1 MASSIGEARREQAKL
16 MPAEYIHVRGA
27 RVHNLKGVDVRIP
40 RGKLVVFTGP
50 SGSGKSSLAFDT
62 IYAEGQRRYLESLS
76 SYARQFLQNFDKPDV
91 DSITGLS
98 PAIAI
103 EQKAASHN
111 PRSTVGTVTEVYDY
125 LRVLYAR
132 VGTQHCY
139 QCGQRVGRQ
148 TVDEMVERVLA
159 LGDKARLYLLAP
171 VALGR
176 KGEYRDVF
184 AAARVAGYARVRV
197 NGEILSLEEEIRLDK
212 KRKHDIEIV
221 IDRLVL
227 AEDIRPRLTEGVEL
241 ALKESGGTLRVLN
254 VDDGHELLFSELNA
268 CVACGISYEELT
280 PQMFS
285 FNNPQGACAECDG
298 LGTAL
303 EVDSSLVM
311 PDPTLSVREGGVR
324 LWGQLSNHRDYFEPY
339 VQAFLGQ
346 FGASVD
352 LPLREFPPEALH
364 GLLEGGTFT
373 WRRGTREFE
382 GVAATIRRLYRQ
394 TQSDAARRWY
404 AQFFS
409 DKPCT
414 ACQGKR
420 LRPASL
426 AVRVGGLAIDALVAQ
441 DIDSATAWF
450 DALPHALDATQREIA
465 HELVKEI
472 TDRLHFLR
480 NVGLNYLT
488 LNRSA
493 PTLSGGESQRIR
505 LASQIGSGLT
515 GVLYVLDE
523 PSIGLHQRDNR
534 KLIGTLESLR
544 DLGNT
549 VVVVEHDEETM
560 RRADWIIDFGPRAGL
575 HGGEIVGEGTADDL
589 AQRSATITGEY
600 LAGRKAIPLPSK
612 RRPGNG
618 ARIDILGAQANNL
631 QGIDVALPLGLF
643 VCVTGVSG
651 SGKSSLINETLYKAT
666 ANMINRAVRPTGKF
680 REIRGIREHV
690 DKVIQISQR
699 PIGRT
704 PRSNPVTYTGVWDE
718 VRHLFAEL
726 PESRVRAF
734 KPGRFSFNVRGGR
747 CEACQGDGVKKIEM
761 HFLSDVHIQCDVC
774 HGQRFNRETLAVE
787 FKGKNIYD
795 VLSMT
800 VEEAL
805 AHFANIP
812 KIVSGL
818 STLHEVGL
826 DYIALGQSAPTL
838 SGGESQR
845 VKLAKELS
853 KRSTGRTLYLFDEP
867 TTGLHFDDIRKLL
880 EVLNRLVDAGN
891 TVVVI
896 EHNLDVIKTAD
907 WVIDLGPE
915 GGGGGGL
922 VIAQGTPEAVA
933 QIEASYTGLYLRD
946 VLARRSAPSAASGSG
961 DGTARRAAGGGAA
974 RRASAHARGAVG
986 AALVPPAAPQLQD
999 EITAERDRLG
1009 NDGTSPARARRKG
1022 SAGKG

>member
-1 MASSIGEARREQAKL
+1 MAGSALALERVVAPRREQARP

-40 RGKLVVFTGP
+40 RGQLVVFTGP

-111 PRSTVGTVTEVYDY
+111 PRSTVGTVTEIYDY

-132 VGTQHCY
+132 AGKQYCY
-139 QCGQRVGRQ
+139 QCGQPVGRQ
-148 TVDEMVERVLA
+148 TVDEMVERVLG
-159 LGDKARLYLLAP
+159 LGDGARLYLLAP

-176 KGEYRDVF
+176 KGEYKDVF
-184 AAARVAGYARVRV
+184 AAARIAGYARVRV
-197 NGEILSLEEEIRLDK
+197 NGEILGLEEDIRLDK

-227 AEDIRPRLTEGVEL
+227 ADDIRPRLTEGAEL
-241 ALKESGGTLRVLN
+241 SLKESGGTLKVLN
-254 VDDGHELLFSELNA
+254 VDDGRELLFSELNA
-268 CVACGISYEELT
+268 CVTCGISYEELE

-285 FNNPQGACAECDG
+285 FNNPQGACGECGG

-303 EVDSSLVM
+303 EVDPALVM
-311 PDPTLSVREGGVR
+311 PDMSMSIRDGGVR
-324 LWGQLSNHRDYFEPY
+324 LWGMLSNHRDYFEPY
-339 VQAFLGQ
+339 VQGFLGQ
-346 FGASVD
+346 FGASAD
-352 LPLREFPPEALH
+352 MPLEQFPPAALQALLDGGEFP
-364 GLLEGGTFT
+364 
-373 WRRGTREFE
+373 WRKGRREFE
-382 GVAATIRRLYRQ
+382 GVATTIRRLYKQ

-409 DKPCT
+409 DAPCPV
-414 ACQGKR
+414 CHGKR
-420 LRPASL
+420 LKPSSL
-426 AVRVGGLAIDALVAQ
+426 AVRVGDWAIDTLVAQ
-441 DIDSATAWF
+441 DIEHAVAWF
-450 DALPHALDATQREIA
+450 DTLNTRLDPTRSEIA
-465 HELVKEI
+465 HELIKEI
-472 TDRLHFLR
+472 TDRLHFLK

-534 KLIGTLESLR
+534 KLISTLESLR

-560 RRADWIIDFGPRAGL
+560 RRADWIIDFGPRAGV
-575 HGGEIVGEGTADDL
+575 HGGEVVGEGTAVQL
-589 AQRSATITGEY
+589 AANAATITGEY
-600 LAGRKAIPLPSK
+600 LAGVKAIPVPQQ
-612 RRPGNG
+612 RREGNG
-618 ARIDILGAQANNL
+618 ARITITGAQANNL
-631 QGIDVALPLGLF
+631 RGIDVTIPLGLF

-651 SGKSSLINETLYKAT
+651 SGKSSLINETLWKAT
-666 ANMINRAVRPTGKF
+666 ANMINRTVRPTGKF

-699 PIGRT
+699 SIGRT

-718 VRHLFAEL
+718 VRRLFAEL
-726 PESRVRAF
+726 PESRVRGF
-734 KPGRFSFNVRGGR
+734 QPGRFSFNVRGGR

-761 HFLSDVHIQCDVC
+761 HFLSDVYIQCDVC

-787 FKGKNIYD
+787 FKGKNIHD
-795 VLSMT
+795 VLHMT

-805 AHFANIP
+805 EHFANIP
-812 KIVSGL
+812 KIVNGL

-853 KRSTGRTLYLFDEP
+853 KRSTGRTLYLLDEP

-880 EVLNRLVDAGN
+880 EVLNRLVDTGN

-922 VIAQGTPEAVA
+922 VVAEGTPEQVAAV
-933 QIEASYTGLYLRD
+933 EASYTGQYLQ
-946 VLARRSAPSAASGSG
+946 
-961 DGTARRAAGGGAA
+961 
-974 RRASAHARGAVG
+974 
-986 AALVPPAAPQLQD
+986 AALHPQPVVVKPK
-999 EITAERDRLG
+999 AGRG
-1009 NDGTSPARARRKG
+1009 KRKG
-1022 SAGKG
+1022 